1 MRPYEAA
8 ELPLCEPRLNS
19 VGAHGNAPIPLHMDK
34 SRRSIRLWKYDYG
47 QPGSY
52 FVTFC
57 THDRQCCLS
66 SIAGDTIALTSI
78 GMILEE
84 EIAHTMEIRESV
96 KIDSFV
102 IMPNHVHLL
111 IRITRSESLE
121 TQSGTLYRQSCSI
134 PSIVAALKAAVTRR
148 AFKDGLISSKDLW
161 QRNYFE
167 HVIRDDD
174 DVERINNYIRQNPSL
189 WNEDSENPANNG
201 RIAMRPY
208 DNIQIK
214 TENKYT

>member
-1 MRPYEAA
+1 
-8 ELPLCEPRLNS
+8 
-19 VGAHGNAPIPLHMDK
+19 MDK

-57 THDRQCCLS
+57 THNRECLLS
-66 SIAGDTIALTSI
+66 TIENDSVVLKSI
-78 GMILEE
+78 GKIVDE
-84 EIAHTMEIRESV
+84 EIHRTVSIRESV
-96 KIDSFV
+96 EMDAYV

-111 IRITRSESLE
+111 ISITQNESLE
-121 TQSGTLYRQSCSI
+121 TQSGTFYRQSCSI

-148 AFKDGLISSKDLW
+148 AFKEGLILSKDIW

-174 DVERINNYIRQNPSL
+174 DAERVHNYIRLNPSL
-189 WNEDSENPANNG
+189 WNEDSENPTNNERIAMHPNKDRNGDG

-208 DNIQIK
+208 NNIQIK
-214 TENKYT
+214 TQNK

>member
-1 MRPYEAA
+1 
-8 ELPLCEPRLNS
+8 
-19 VGAHGNAPIPLHMDK
+19 MDK
-34 SRRSIRLWKYDYG
+34 TRRSIRLWKYDYG

-57 THDRQCCLS
+57 TQDRQCCLS
-66 SIAGDTIALTSI
+66 SIAGDTLTLISI
-78 GMILEE
+78 GKILKE
-84 EIAHTMEIRESV
+84 EIARTTEIRESV
-96 KIDSFV
+96 KIDSFL
-102 IMPNHVHLL
+102 IMPNHIHLL
-111 IRITRSESLE
+111 IRITQNESLE

-148 AFKDGLISSKDLW
+148 AFKDGLILSKKLW

-174 DVERINNYIRQNPSL
+174 DAERVDKYIRLNPSL

-208 DNIQIK
+208 NDRDGRIAMRPYENIHGK
-214 TENKYT
+214 TQSNHS